1 MSVKVWPHE
10 VNRDDYFDLFEEC
23 VGENID
29 ISVQAGIKRD
39 HIVRETV
46 NAIKEIV
53 SVYDIDYSEIAVLY
67 PEKDSKGLR
76 YYIQYWL
83 RKALDTNNIPYS
95 SVVPEEDG
103 EGVYIKD
110 EGGVVVASL
119 DAIAGLEFKAVV
131 LTGLYPFSYVFDK
144 KGNRIKLNDWDAIQ
158 YLSDENR
165 ELIHTY
171 FSKIYKGYLRAN
183 EILYVLSDAEQGT
196 IINDLVENSYKEPDD
211 EFDSIIDDILKN
223 VVLC

>member
-1 MSVKVWPHE
+1 MLVKVWPHE
-10 VNRDDYFDLFEEC
+10 VNRDDYFELFEEC
-23 VGENID
+23 VENIE

-171 FSKIYKGYLRAN
+171 FAKIYKGYLRAN

-196 IINDLVENSYKEPDD
+196 IINDVVENSYKEPEED
-211 EFDSIIDDILKN
+211 FDSIIDDILKN

>member
-10 VNRDDYFDLFEEC
+10 VNRDDYFELFEEC
-23 VGENID
+23 VENID

-171 FSKIYKGYLRAN
+171 FAKIYKGYLRAN

-196 IINDLVENSYKEPDD
+196 IINDVVENSYKEPEED
-211 EFDSIIDDILKN
+211 FDSIIDDILKN

>member
-10 VNRDDYFDLFEEC
+10 VNRDDYFELFEEC
-23 VGENID
+23 VENID

-165 ELIHTY
+165 EQIHTY

-196 IINDLVENSYKEPDD
+196 IINDVVENSYKEPED

-223 VVLC
+223 VVLF

>member
-10 VNRDDYFDLFEEC
+10 VNRDDYFELFEEC
-23 VGENID
+23 VENID

-110 EGGVVVASL
+110 EGGVVVASI

-165 ELIHTY
+165 EQIHTY

-196 IINDLVENSYKEPDD
+196 IINDVVENSYKEPED

-223 VVLC
+223 VVLF

>member
-10 VNRDDYFDLFEEC
+10 VNRDDYFELFEEC
-23 VGENID
+23 VENID

-103 EGVYIKD
+103 EGVYVKD

-171 FSKIYKGYLRAN
+171 FAKIYKGYLRAN

-196 IINDLVENSYKEPDD
+196 IINDVVENSYKEPEED
-211 EFDSIIDDILKN
+211 FDSIIDDILKN

>member
-10 VNRDDYFDLFEEC
+10 VNRDDYCDLFEEC
-23 VGENID
+23 VSEGID
-29 ISVQAGIKRD
+29 ISVKSSIKRD

-46 NAIKEIV
+46 EAIKEIV
-53 SVYDIDYSEIAVLY
+53 STYDIDYSEIAVLY

-103 EGVYIKD
+103 RGVNIKD

-119 DAIAGLEFKAVV
+119 DSIAGLEFKAVV

-144 KGNRIKLNDWDAIQ
+144 KGNRIKLNDWDAIK

-165 ELIHTY
+165 ELIHSY
-171 FSKIYKGYLRAN
+171 LAKMYKGYLGAN
-183 EILYVLSDAEQGT
+183 EILYVLSDAERGT
-196 IINDLVENSYKEPDD
+196 IINDLVENSFSEPDED
-211 EFDSIIDDILKN
+211 FDSIIDDILKS